1 MSESDQGL
9 VMKPLEGDDD
19 NNKRPFVPQ
28 DSLLEEAKS
37 VTFGGTAV
45 SNEM

>member
-19 NNKRPFVPQ
+19 ETRRSFVPQ
-28 DSLLEEAKS
+28 DSLLEETKS
-37 VTFGGTAV
+37 VKFSNTTV